1 MPCGSYI
8 GSLSTVPDSIR
19 GVKASPDDSVHGSGT
34 CRTYSDTAVAAYVAD
49 YDLDALAWNR
59 VDYAYFNAA
68 GTQTSGGIGS
78 ITGYG
83 GLTCRSNNFS
93 ITGYGLPG
101 VIRNQYFINIPV
113 QYSIIDVAT
122 TVFNNAAYTSC
133 DRPIILQGC
142 SGQIGGCG
150 GDWIETGVPA
160 LPPNNTC
167 SPACP
172 MMIVRYVS
180 LNNPL
185 KTITTVNP
193 FATLAALVA
202 ACVSGSPLA
211 PCHEPTLA
219 SGWNKGACYGNH
231 QDPFT
236 GDEDP

>member
-34 CRTYSDTAVAAYVAD
+34 CLTYSDTAVAAYAAD

-83 GLTCRSNNFS
+83 GLTYRCNNFS
-93 ITGYGLPG
+93 IATAC
-101 VIRNQYFINIPV
+101 IRNQYFINIPV

-122 TVFNNAAYTSC
+122 SVFNNRAHPSC

-142 SGQIGGCG
+142 SGQTGGCG

-167 SPACP
+167 TPACP
-172 MMIVRYVS
+172 MMIIRFVVF
-180 LNNPL
+180 NNPS
-185 KTITTVNP
+185 KTNGGVAP
-193 FATLAALVA
+193 FATLADLVA

-211 PCHEPTLA
+211 PCYEPTLA